1 MTKTIRFIIPFLLA
15 AASIYSCKTALSDK
29 TEYEKGWEFEQPEK
43 GKKPKENKNATP
55 PVGEKSGVK
64 NAALKK
70 EVDSWLGV
78 PYKYGGTTRQGVD
91 CSAFCGHVYKNVYGI
106 TLGRSAH
113 DIYEQSAA
121 IKKSELKE
129 GDFVFFKINSSRVSH
144 VGIYLGE
151 DKFVHASTSRGVVI
165 SSLNESYWQ
174 KYYFGAGR
182 IKR

>member
-1 MTKTIRFIIPFLLA
+1 MTKTFRFILFFLIGTAGL
-15 AASIYSCKTALSDK
+15 YSCKTALSDK
-29 TEYEKGWEFEQPEK
+29 TEYERGWEFEHPEK
-43 GKKPKENKNATP
+43 GKKPKESKP
-55 PVGEKSGVK
+55 VSPSVGEKSGVK
-64 NAALKK
+64 NATLKK

-113 DIYEQSAA
+113 DIYEQAA
-121 IKKSELKE
+121 PLKKSELAE

-165 SSLNESYWQ
+165 SSLNETYWQ
-174 KYYFGAGR
+174 KYYFAAGR